1 MTRLR
6 EKVQGHTKQTIG
18 QMIGD
23 DQLVSEDKQQV
34 REAEGENP
42 AAQHSDHGIVK
53 DGMAAEQPKDKERA
67 QTVHKADARD
77 SVSKEETRN
86 PKSGDAKRSGDAKKE
101 ARRGQDGASEN

>member
-53 DGMAAEQPKDKERA
+53 DGMAAEQPKDKERVE
-67 QTVHKADARD
+67 TVHKADAKD
-77 SVSKEETRN
+77 SVSKEETRK
-86 PKSGDAKRSGDAKKE
+86 PKPGEEKE
-101 ARRGQDGASEN
+101 QTVTKERRRRGDH